1 MNIQLPSLHTT
12 SREPVA
18 SRPLPEASAS
28 AHDPAGFASLLRQT
42 QAAPQPMQT
51 APPPPH
57 RAVSA
62 PSEVHDARASTAAAP
77 APPAT
82 QPAAHEQGPDA
93 DPMDKPNLADGTP
106 TTAPQGRPRP
116 AAPGKPRPEGPTG
129 VAQRD
134 ADVAGSATPERDTT
148 AAGKAGLELLPP
160 LPPLHLPALA
170 TDTLP
175 GPTPAT
181 WPAALPAA
189 QRGTPASD
197 ASAPPIT
204 AGGAARL
211 NPGAMPDTAAGPSP
225 QSPPGLPGA
234 PSSPSSANSASAP
247 SAPSAPDL
255 KTDAVSMR
263 PSADKAAANEA
274 PVAAEAATNG
284 RLFAPALTAQAVDTT
299 PPQAA
304 VARSADAGIAIGM
317 SFVPNPEPGA
327 RTAPAVA
334 VALATPVTAP
344 EFAQELGLRMSVLAQ
359 GGVQHAELHLNPAD
373 MGPVSVQIVIDGS
386 QAQVEFGADVAATR
400 AAIEAGLPA
409 LASALQ
415 DAGFTLTGGGVSQH
429 ARGRGDGN
437 SGNEGGSAA
446 PRTRRIHGMAVD
458 AATHAAGATRQRTV
472 TLGGLD
478 LYA

>member
-42 QAAPQPMQT
+42 QAAPQPMQN
-51 APPPPH
+51 APLPPR
-57 RAVSA
+57 RAESA
-62 PSEVHDARASTAAAP
+62 PSEDHDAPAATAAAP
-77 APPAT
+77 ASSPTP
-82 QPAAHEQGPDA
+82 PAAHEQGPDA

-106 TTAPQGRPRP
+106 TTSPQGRPRL
-116 AAPGKPRPEGPTG
+116 AATGKPRPAGPTG
-129 VAQRD
+129 VAQRE
-134 ADVAGSATPERDTT
+134 ADMATSATPERDTT
-148 AAGKAGLELLPP
+148 AAGKAGLEVLPPLPLPP

-175 GPTPAT
+175 DPT
-181 WPAALPAA
+181 
-189 QRGTPASD
+189 S
-197 ASAPPIT
+197 
-204 AGGAARL
+204 AGGAARP
-211 NPGAMPDTAAGPSP
+211 NPGATPDTAAGPSP
-225 QSPPGLPGA
+225 QSPLGVPGA
-234 PSSPSSANSASAP
+234 PSSPSAP
-247 SAPSAPDL
+247 SAADL

-263 PSADKAAANEA
+263 PGADKAAANEA
-274 PVAAEAATNG
+274 LVAAEAATNG
-284 RLFAPALTAQAVDTT
+284 GLFAPALTAQAVDTT

-304 VARSADAGIAIGM
+304 AARSADAGVAIGT
-317 SFVPNPEPGA
+317 SLVPNPEPGA

-334 VALATPVTAP
+334 VALATPVIAP

-373 MGPVSVQIVIDGS
+373 MGPVSVQIVLDGNR
-386 QAQVEFGADVAATR
+386 AQVEFGADVAATR

-429 ARGRGDGN
+429 SRGRGDGN

-446 PRTRRIHGMAVD
+446 PRTRRIHGIAVD
-458 AATHAAGATRQRTV
+458 AATHAARATKQRTV

>member
-1 MNIQLPSLHTT
+1 MNIQLPSLHTP

-42 QAAPQPMQT
+42 QAAPQPMQN

-57 RAVSA
+57 RADSA
-62 PSEVHDARASTAAAP
+62 PSEVHDARAATAAAP
-77 APPAT
+77 ASSPTP
-82 QPAAHEQGPDA
+82 PAAHEQGPDA

-116 AAPGKPRPEGPTG
+116 AAPGKPRPAGPTG

-134 ADVAGSATPERDTT
+134 ADVATSATPERDTT

-160 LPPLHLPALA
+160 MPPLPPLPPLHLPALA
-170 TDTLP
+170 TDPLP
-175 GPTPAT
+175 DPTPAT

-189 QRGTPASD
+189 QRGTTVSD
-197 ASAPPIT
+197 ASAPPTT
-204 AGGAARL
+204 AGSAARL
-211 NPGAMPDTAAGPSP
+211 NPGATPDTATGPSP
-225 QSPPGLPGA
+225 HPGA
-234 PSSPSSANSASAP
+234 PSSPSAP
-247 SAPSAPDL
+247 SAADL

-284 RLFAPALTAQAVDTT
+284 GLFAPALTAQAVDTR

-304 VARSADAGIAIGM
+304 AARSADAGAAIGT

-334 VALATPVTAP
+334 VALATPVIAP

-373 MGPVSVQIVIDGS
+373 MGPVSVQIVLDGNR
-386 QAQVEFGADVAATR
+386 AQVEFGADVAATR

-429 ARGRGDGN
+429 SRGRGDGN

-458 AATHAAGATRQRTV
+458 AATHAARATQQRSV